1 MDAFNGRGSHF
12 LMQTGSLF
20 EDGIL
25 DTAIVKTYNS
35 IGIRKMNLC

>member
-12 LMQTGSLF
+12 LMQAGPLF
-20 EDGIL
+20 ENGIL
-25 DTAIVKTYNS
+25 DAAIVKTYNS